1 MPRRIRS
8 LVASLGEEV
17 SAHARQSEA
26 IAGRTNLLALNATIE
41 AARSGDA
48 GRGFAVVAQEV
59 KALADQARTSSASFR
74 EQILGRLQQGA
85 AIAEQ
90 LVRDVE
96 GGRLVELAQSIA
108 DTLCRTLYDR
118 SIDIRMLASDHSIGE
133 AILFRSDSPKVEAKA
148 LERLRAL
155 LRCSPYF
162 LNAFVV
168 DATGAVAVCAHDNA
182 SVRGVNF
189 RGYSQFER
197 ALVADLS
204 QEWST
209 DDVWE
214 NPWSDR
220 RKVLVYVAPVRFDGA
235 TIGVCYLEYDF
246 EGQTAT
252 IMDVI
257 RKSSSGAVVSIVD
270 PQGRVVASTGAY
282 AYHAPHPYVKA
293 GGAPQ
298 IEARD
303 GLVVAQAAVP
313 SDHGFSGLD
322 LRCVIEDHVGTDDQI
337 AAMMR
342 ARVRVG

>member
-118 SIDIRMLASDHSIGE
+118 SIDIRMLASDHSISE

-148 LERLRAL
+148 LERVRAL

-220 RKVLVYVAPVRFDGA
+220 RKVLVYVAPVRFDDA

-282 AYHAPHPYVKA
+282 AYHAPHPYVKT

-322 LRCVIEDHVGTDDQI
+322 LRCVIEDHVATDDEI

-342 ARVRVG
+342 ARMRVG